1 MVVKTRIV
9 GACLWASRLMAATA
23 AGFELGQRM
32 RAVTKLVD
40 RARQTS
46 LWRRSKWGKQKLKK
60 GPKIWIPISIV
71 GCALDDVFGFFT
83 QGLVFLSFFRCLC
96 VCRRSRLI

>member
-46 LWRRSKWGKQKLKK
+46 LWRLSKWGKQKLTKRTENMD
-60 GPKIWIPISIV
+60 PYLYCWM
-71 GCALDDVFGFFT
+71 CA
-83 QGLVFLSFFRCLC
+83 R
-96 VCRRSRLI
+96 